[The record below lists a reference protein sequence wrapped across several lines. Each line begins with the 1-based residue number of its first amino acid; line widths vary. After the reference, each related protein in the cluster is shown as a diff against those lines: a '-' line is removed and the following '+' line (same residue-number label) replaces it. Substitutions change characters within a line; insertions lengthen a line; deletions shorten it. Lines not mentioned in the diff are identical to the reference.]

1 MALELAEELAG
12 ADFSDARLTKRAIRI
27 VQELGNKPNLSIPAA
42 LDKRAELEGAYRFC
56 DNPNVTP
63 ERILAPHYLA
73 TLERVQQTETA
84 ILVQDTTDIDL
95 TRPEQQVAGAGP
107 LEFETRLGVL
117 HHPLLSFDESG
128 LCLGLLWKKTWA
140 RESIHSGRS
149 ASEKQKD
156 CRDKSIAE
164 KESVR
169 WIEGLQA
176 ARRTAEACPHTRCVM
191 AADSESDIYEI
202 FAEPRTTSHGR
213 PVELLIRAA
222 YNRCVDDPHQ
232 YLWQAVQNTP
242 LRAESTIQVSARRQ
256 KKIKIA
262 KRKRQ
267 APRESR
273 VAKIQ
278 IRATEVTLIP
288 PSRIERDYSPI
299 SINAVIVEELNP
311 PGIVEPIE
319 WLLLTTLPINTDQEL
334 QLILSY
340 YSIRWQIEIY
350 FRTLKSG
357 CRIEERYFEKLR
369 RFENALALYSV
380 VAWRILYLC
389 RLSRECPDLDC
400 EVVFSPEEWKAVYVA
415 VNRTAPP
422 KTPPRLNEIVRL
434 IASLGGYVIRN
445 STQPGTQ
452 TLWIGLQRL
461 NDLALGWVA
470 FGPDTR
476 AKNFLD

>member
-1 MALELAEELAG
+1 MLEFGEELAG
-12 ADFSDARLTKRAIRI
+12 ADFGDLRLTKRSMRI
-27 VQELGNKPNLSIPAA
+27 LGELGNKANLSIPAA
-42 LDKRAELEGAYRFC
+42 FDNRAEMEGAYRFC
-56 DNPNVTP
+56 DNPKVTS
-63 ERILAPHYLA
+63 ERILAPHYRA
-73 TLERVQQTETA
+73 TTERVQQAETS

-95 TRPEQQVAGAGP
+95 TRPEQQVVGAGP
-107 LEFETRLGVL
+107 LEYETRLGVL

-128 LCLGLLWKKTWA
+128 LCLGLLWNKTWA
-140 RESIHSGRS
+140 RESINSGRS
-149 ASEKQKD
+149 AAEKQKAYRGKPID
-156 CRDKSIAE
+156 E

-169 WIEGLQA
+169 WLEGLQA
-176 ARRTAEACPHTRCVM
+176 ARRTAEACPNTRCVM

-213 PVELLIRAA
+213 PLELLIRAA

-242 LRAESTIQVSARRQ
+242 LRVESTIQVRARSQ
-256 KKIKIA
+256 KKIKISDGQ
-262 KRKRQ
+262 RQ
-267 APRESR
+267 APRDAR
-273 VAKIQ
+273 VAQIQ
-278 IRATEVTLIP
+278 IRARQVTLVP
-288 PSRIERDYSPI
+288 PPRIEKNYSPTTL
-299 SINAVIVEELNP
+299 NAVVVEELNP
-311 PGIVEPIE
+311 PGIEEPIE
-319 WLLLTTLPINTDQEL
+319 WLLLTTLPIETDQEL

-340 YSIRWQIEIY
+340 YTIRWQIEIY

-357 CRIEERYFEKLR
+357 CRIEERYFEVLR

-400 EVVFSPEEWKAVYVA
+400 EVVFSPEEWKAVHVA

-434 IASLGGYVIRN
+434 IASLGGYVMRN

-476 AKNFLD
+476 TKIFLE